1 MNILRATLDF
11 ARVLLDAI
19 RHPEERGG
27 PGARQSMPA
36 LNVCMNCGERDGAHV
51 VGCPKGAK

>member
-19 RHPEERGG
+19 RNPEERGG
-27 PGARQSMPA
+27 PGARQSTPRQQ
-36 LNVCMNCGERDGAHV
+36 CINCVSCDGAHV
-51 VGCPKGAK
+51 VGCPKGKP